1 MNHQVSKRDFAG
13 RGKEWGVIL
22 AGGDGTRL
30 KSLTRKIAGDE
41 RPKQFCSVLC
51 KETLLEE
58 TRTRAALELP
68 RDRTLYV
75 VNRAHEPYYKPI
87 LLDEP
92 ARNLVVQPSNRGT
105 APAILYSLLR
115 IAAIDP
121 QALVAFLPS
130 DHYISDNEKFMAHIR
145 AALDTARRRN
155 DLVIL
160 LGLDPESPEVEYGW
174 IEPSAPILDQSR
186 VYGVRR
192 FWEKP
197 NQLLAQVLQLR
208 GCLWNSFVMVAS
220 VQALLG
226 IIESAIPQLYN
237 SFIGLTP
244 FLDTPA
250 EINLID
256 MLYER
261 IAEVNFSHHVLA
273 HHPDRLAVLKVTG
286 VRWNDLGEP
295 KRVLAS
301 LNIAGIRP
309 HWLAAGLPQ
318 FA

>member
-1 MNHQVSKRDFAG
+1 
-13 RGKEWGVIL
+13 
-22 AGGDGTRL
+22 
-30 KSLTRKIAGDE
+30 
-41 RPKQFCSVLC
+41 
-51 KETLLEE
+51 
-58 TRTRAALELP
+58 
-68 RDRTLYV
+68 
-75 VNRAHEPYYKPI
+75 
-87 LLDEP
+87 
-92 ARNLVVQPSNRGT
+92 
-105 APAILYSLLR
+105 
-115 IAAIDP
+115 
-121 QALVAFLPS
+121 
-130 DHYISDNEKFMAHIR
+130 
-145 AALDTARRRN
+145 
-155 DLVIL
+155 
-160 LGLDPESPEVEYGW
+160 
-174 IEPSAPILDQSR
+174 
-186 VYGVRR
+186 
-192 FWEKP
+192 
-197 NQLLAQVLQLR
+197 
-208 GCLWNSFVMVAS
+208 MVAS

-261 IAEVNFSHHVLA
+261 MAEVNFFHHVLA